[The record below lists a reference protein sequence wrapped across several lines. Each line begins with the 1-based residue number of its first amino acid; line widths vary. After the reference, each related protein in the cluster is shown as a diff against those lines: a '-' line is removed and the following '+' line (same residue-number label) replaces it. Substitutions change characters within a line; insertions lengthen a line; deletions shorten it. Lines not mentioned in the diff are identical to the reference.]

1 MDILKEKIN
10 IGINDVTKE
19 LLSGMGDFDGIF
31 NGAYNIRQNSQCS
44 GRMSTENISIENHP
58 TEPGLVIRVK
68 PGTKGERA
76 YVPACVTEA
85 GISDIV
91 TNEFYIGEDADVVII
106 AGCGVH
112 SEGGEA
118 LHSGLH
124 KFVLE
129 KGAKVEYIEKH
140 IGTGGSDH
148 KKINTT
154 TEFFIG
160 EGAVMKVVSEQIG
173 GVDNAHRE
181 TTAILEDKAVMIV
194 NERLLTDNEDFV
206 STGFTVTLKGDD
218 SKADVISRSVAR
230 GNSKQ
235 SYVSRIEGL
244 AKCTGHTECDA
255 ILTENGSVDAAP
267 CLTASCPDASLIHEA
282 AIGKIAGEQLI
293 KLCSLGL
300 TREEAEK
307 KIIEGFLK

>member
-1 MDILKEKIN
+1 MDILKDKLA
-10 IGINDVTKE
+10 IGSLTTN
-19 LLSGMGDFDGIF
+19 LLGEIGSLDGLF
-31 NGAYNIRQNSQCS
+31 AGAYNIRENGKCS
-44 GRMSTENISIENHP
+44 GRNSSENIIIEDHP
-58 TEPGLVIRVK
+58 TAAGLLIKVS
-68 PGTKGERA
+68 PYTKGERVYA
-76 YVPACVTEA
+76 PACVTES

-91 TNEFYIGEDADVVII
+91 TNEFYIGDGAEVTII

-124 KFVLE
+124 KFVLG
-129 KGAKVEYIEKH
+129 KGAKVEYIERH
-140 IGTGGSDH
+140 IGTGSSNGKS
-148 KKINTT
+148 INTA
-154 TEFFIG
+154 TEYILG
-160 EGAVMKVVSEQIG
+160 SGASLRVVSEQIG
-173 GVDNAHRE
+173 GVNNAE
-181 TTAILEDKAVMIV
+181 KKTDAFLEAGAVLVV
-194 NERLLTDNEDFV
+194 NERLLTDGEDYV
-206 STGFTVTLKGDD
+206 STEFNITLKGED

-235 SYVSRIEGL
+235 SYVSKIEGL

-267 CLTASCPDASLIHEA
+267 CLSASSPDASLIHEA